1 MFPKKQN
8 DGCNRYL
15 HLQWRRR
22 RAWTS
27 TSWATRPAS
36 PPSSTSRE
44 TLISL
49 HKVKFCTIFGGG
61 PCPNFYVRGFLFTF
75 GCHLNEVQSP
85 ALSSQP
91 TLCRPRV
98 QTLRHQDGP
107 GVTRTNGALLPHS
120 NPDTVNTNK
129 DAEWFVWTMEQH
141 HVDMWSLIV
150 RRRLEKMWHCRWCIF
165 PLIFSTAEKK

>member
-1 MFPKKQN
+1 M
-8 DGCNRYL
+8 
-15 HLQWRRR
+15 
-22 RAWTS
+22 
-27 TSWATRPAS
+27 
-36 PPSSTSRE
+36 
-44 TLISL
+44 
-49 HKVKFCTIFGGG
+49 
-61 PCPNFYVRGFLFTF
+61 
-75 GCHLNEVQSP
+75 QSP

-165 PLIFSTAEKK
+165 PLIFSTAEKSRYRPTSYLLPCPCWENRYVHPSGLTGSVRLHLPFLQIPTSDTNISKSKYFRGFNLEPLATGTF